1 MVSLHPTCRVVAIRL
16 AGVDDVDELGRR
28 LSDHVA
34 TCLRCQAEAARYRS
48 LQRRL
53 GALADQQH
61 PAPEGFAASVM
72 YRLSEPIEVPTPR
85 RRRPLLPSRAT
96 VTAAATGAA
105 VVATAGTLAVLLR
118 RLHPPI

>member
-1 MVSLHPTCRVVAIRL
+1 MNLHPTCRIVAIRL
-16 AGVDDVDELGRR
+16 AGVDDVGE
-28 LSDHVA
+28 LSDRMSGHVA
-34 TCLRCQAEAARYRS
+34 TCLRCQVEAARYRS

-53 GALADQQH
+53 GALAKRPH
-61 PAPEGFAASVM
+61 RAPEGFVASVVR
-72 YRLSEPIEVPTPR
+72 RLPDPVEVLSSR
-85 RRRPLLPSRAT
+85 RRRPILPSRAT

>member
-1 MVSLHPTCRVVAIRL
+1 VSLRPICRLVAIRL
-16 AGVDDVDELGRR
+16 AGVDDVDELGQR
-28 LSDHVA
+28 LSDHVGI
-34 TCLRCQAEAARYRS
+34 CLRCQAEAARYRT

-53 GALADQQH
+53 GALADRPHQ
-61 PAPEGFAASVM
+61 APEGLVASVLD
-72 YRLSEPIEVPTPR
+72 RLPDPVEMLSPR
-85 RRRPLLPSRAT
+85 RRRPILPSRAT